1 MLAAAPYSIVPR
13 HVEFKAKPGA
23 ESNGASPRGERI
35 CQPRRPRVRNAE
47 EPFVRTRILTRATRR
62 MKTRVRTGGFE
73 ALERESLFRRCRP
86 LKIDLV
92 MLRRC
97 TAVSP
102 AMVRPL
108 EVLLELWRQDD
119 AEYGM
124 PGLASA
130 SSQAREEVHGHAM
143 AETGAPD
150 VGLYAG
156 SAWSDRQ
163 VRRRWSILGPGASL
177 KIPGLDEPHLPMPSV
192 GFQIPSNTAMSNVST
207 SGGAWT

>member
-1 MLAAAPYSIVPR
+1 M
-13 HVEFKAKPGA
+13 
-23 ESNGASPRGERI
+23 
-35 CQPRRPRVRNAE
+35 
-47 EPFVRTRILTRATRR
+47 
-62 MKTRVRTGGFE
+62 
-73 ALERESLFRRCRP
+73 
-86 LKIDLV
+86 KIDLV